1 MNISETLLTIADQ
14 ESDNKFRRTFTTL
27 RALLSKD
34 SSEEERMNIMNLL
47 DKKYLA
53 VGEFPEEDRW
63 IRYIEVEVENLIA
76 YHIYKDKIVQ
86 TEVEYWHDKYTL
98 SEMQRKELSN
108 KMKVGLISY
117 DENELMEQRN
127 DEMQTIDSN
136 IEEHINRVVELQ
148 KLKIKL
154 KKEMNKGVEDGE
166 EGEESD

>member
-1 MNISETLLTIADQ
+1 
-14 ESDNKFRRTFTTL
+14 
-27 RALLSKD
+27 
-34 SSEEERMNIMNLL
+34 
-47 DKKYLA
+47 
-53 VGEFPEEDRW
+53 
-63 IRYIEVEVENLIA
+63 
-76 YHIYKDKIVQ
+76 
-86 TEVEYWHDKYTL
+86 
-98 SEMQRKELSN
+98 MQRKELSN

>member
-1 MNISETLLTIADQ
+1 MNTSETLLIIADQ
-14 ESDNKFRRTFTTL
+14 ESNNKFRRTFTTL

-47 DKKYLA
+47 DKKYLT

-63 IRYIEVEVENLIA
+63 IRYVEVEVENLIA